1 MSNVLNSG
9 RQYALVV
16 EQPFDF
22 QDLATANL
30 VGGKAKF
37 KPKVPVGAIP
47 LRGSVVVTTA
57 FNGSTPTL
65 AVAGETTSTTYA
77 AAASLAAVGNV
88 ALTVTPTK
96 LGSGDVIALT
106 PNAGG
111 AASTAG
117 AGILIMEYLISGRG
131 LEAQP

>member
-1 MSNVLNSG
+1 MSNIINSG
-9 RQYALVV
+9 RQYTLTI

-30 VGGKAKF
+30 TGGKVKF
-37 KPKVPVGAIP
+37 KPKLPVGAIP
-47 LRGSVVVTTA
+47 LRGSVVVTTT

-65 AVAGETTSTTYA
+65 AVAGETTSTTYV
-77 AAASLAAVGNV
+77 AAASLVAGNV

-106 PNAGG
+106 PNAG
-111 AASTAG
+111 AQASTAG

-131 LEAQP
+131 HEAQP